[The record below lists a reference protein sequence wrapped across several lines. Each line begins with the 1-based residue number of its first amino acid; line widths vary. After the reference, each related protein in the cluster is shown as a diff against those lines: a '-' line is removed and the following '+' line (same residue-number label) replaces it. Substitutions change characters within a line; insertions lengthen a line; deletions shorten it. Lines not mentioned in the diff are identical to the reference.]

1 MLDPNEA
8 NFTYGHIDP
17 RVVERI
23 QPCLKILSNSVNLLE
38 ASDGLVRFRYYGWVR
53 DKQGFEAW
61 AKMLMEENGCAGRAF
76 CCLVLLLALGALN
89 ASPGGEYGDVAR
101 RRYPEIREV
110 RCEIARVRDF
120 NGFDKSKFS

>member
-89 ASPGGEYGDVAR
+89 ASPGGEWGCRAPQVPGNPRGALR
-101 RRYPEIREV
+101 NRP
-110 RCEIARVRDF
+110 
-120 NGFDKSKFS
+120 GS